1 MVTQSTEA
9 HNSVQPPILTLAGQ
23 VWKRRFTSQSWNKIP
38 GKSKP
43 VRQGASKKN
52 IFLRNTA
59 EATREQK
66 ARTNFSKTEPFIK
79 AFSMFLTLKRLGKS
93 LIKD

>member
-1 MVTQSTEA
+1 M
-9 HNSVQPPILTLAGQ
+9 
-23 VWKRRFTSQSWNKIP
+23 P

-52 IFLRNTA
+52 IFLRNAA
-59 EATREQK
+59 EATRERK

-93 LIKD
+93 LIKGRVAKRRYPGI